1 MTTDLAR
8 REPRTALELVEDWA
22 ALAPDARKRRAAE
35 ALRDDDLSTLVTLLE
50 TCQRLH
56 NRRGLR
62 TSEHTLRSYRTGLAA
77 LARFAQGIGRKPH
90 QLNHDDALRFARHL
104 EGTGVGPAT
113 VNSRLAAAR
122 AFCRAL
128 QWAGMLPSE
137 QNPFAEVSVTD
148 PTPKHEKGQPYR
160 PEHLERLL
168 AAARTPRERAL
179 ILLGADAGLRVA
191 EVAALTP
198 RERALILLGADAGLR
213 VAEVA
218 ALTWEALEVE
228 GLTVQVR
235 SGKGGKTASVA
246 LTPRCADALAALGE
260 KTGPVFG
267 VTSRR
272 LQALFARLCELAGVP
287 RYGYHALR
295 HSAGTRLYEATH
307 DLHVTARHLRHASLD
322 TARIYAHLADADYRS
337 AVAQLADSKG
347 SSPRR

>member
-191 EVAALTP
+191 EVAALT
-198 RERALILLGADAGLR
+198 
-213 VAEVA
+213 
-218 ALTWEALEVE
+218 WEALEVE

>member
-128 QWAGMLPSE
+128 QWAGMLPGE

-168 AAARTPRERAL
+168 AAAR
-179 ILLGADAGLRVA
+179 
-191 EVAALTP
+191 TP